1 MKKLNNLQPKFVK
14 VVLMAMVMLFFV
26 APNALKAQGTGTE
39 ADPFLISTAEQLTS
53 LAECVNTGGSF
64 YFDPE
69 DSKYYADNATGRVL
83 VPANASQ
90 VYFRLTAD
98 IELNSGDVA
107 SCDGVTTGKN
117 VWPVLGNAD
126 ANPFDGVLDG
136 DYHIISGVLV
146 KQTAAKAGF
155 IGVTGNHAEI
165 RNLGVVN
172 SYVSGGEACGGLIG
186 NALHAVVANCFFSG
200 TVYGLADWNGGLIGQ
215 ASSGTTVTGC
225 YTNAMVSAAGS
236 QVGGF
241 VGRTDNAGDGCAFTK
256 CYSASAVY
264 GKYEYTGGFI
274 GEDKNAGTTFPEVY
288 YDQQMVCIASGVSQ
302 NAAAQKGTGM
312 STTNMTNGSW
322 ALTGFT
328 ATDGLYPAITGFDLS
343 STPAAFLSVVPII
356 LPVGGTL
363 SDLSGVDAVTL
374 GASSEV
380 NWSLAEKVGD
390 VTLSGNTLSIGGQ
403 CYVVL
408 RGTHGGT
415 SRVFVIQFDKE
426 ALLGSAAN
434 PFTIDNSTDLT
445 AFRDGI
451 KTGAAFKYKHFTIPA
466 LGENTCFLQTADID
480 LSSVNSF
487 KSIALNADKPF
498 KGTYDGGNHA
508 VIGWRYGTN
517 AAAFFCYTEGATIK
531 NLTMRNVLGP
541 NYAALI
547 YSMRGG
553 LVDNCHAEG
562 SSTIKGG
569 LIYETAVGDD
579 YTCII
584 QNSTNKNNFNSTQD
598 GTYDRVGGI
607 VSFLGSANNT
617 IENCHNYGNITAK
630 HYTGGIVGGYMN
642 ASSPNA
648 TITKCSNSGNI
659 VGTENTYSY
668 VGGIASCLLNGMTVS
683 YCYNKGNLV
692 SAGEYLAGIVATGG
706 TISYCYNLGNLSCN
720 GLSRATIVYGI
731 SKNNATFCFNAGNIF
746 TESSYTTSDAGYDAF
761 AITDN
766 TAQACFNA
774 GDIYSSRGIAYS
786 FTTADTYKNDHYTI
800 GRVTGMGGATPGA
813 SYFDATRTP
822 SYLSLGGG
830 TSYTTAQLTG
840 TSATPFSSSANW
852 VCEAGVYPRIKG
864 LDTLTISKV
873 LALPILFET
882 GDNVDHVTQNF
893 RVRSQ
898 WDIVWRV
905 DNISGASISAP
916 SSNYQTVTVP
926 TNKTQGNIIL
936 YAYKGDSCYYQIT
949 LKQGV
954 AAPSGL
960 TVANIGE
967 LRDLRTGINSGAA
980 FTYKGTPV
988 PAGGLGTTFTV
999 TADFA
1004 LGEAQWTPIGTMESP
1019 FLGIFDGNGHTLS
1032 GLAHTTDA
1040 MSKGLFGYV
1049 SGKVKNLTLTEVNV
1063 STSRNFGSIA
1073 TYLAGAEAEVSNCHV
1088 KGKLT
1093 ATQPAYCIRG
1103 YRGGIVGVMSS
1114 GATISGCLNEV
1125 EISDNGRHSYNGGIV
1140 AAAINSVTITNC
1152 KNAANITGGYYT
1164 GGISSCEGNIT
1175 YCVNYGDVTGYTY
1188 TNYVAGIVSYGG
1200 TVESCVNSGKIS
1212 VPTVSVAT
1220 RIAGIAASNTP
1231 KYCYNVG
1238 EVEARNALYAGGIS
1252 CANATQCYN
1261 AGKVTGDNAKPIC
1274 RTTATK
1280 CYFDNQMSVSSQTGA
1295 GAISKATMEMT
1306 GTQLSSNLG
1315 DKFVYT
1321 DSLYPR
1327 IAGMENTAASYATA
1341 SPIFLHNDETVVLVE
1356 SDFTMGGCSHSVT
1369 WEKGT
1374 NTAITISD
1382 CDSVIINVAGI
1393 PTLEAKKNDTTYK
1406 KVTLYILMDAFLIK
1420 DEEQMANFRD
1430 GINTGNAFYY
1440 SPTTYKYYTTF
1451 VEDSTS
1457 WITVPALGVG
1467 ATFRLINDLDFDEAS
1482 WTPVGTS
1489 SNQFNG
1495 TFDGYNHSISNFT
1508 SSETAQYKG
1517 LFGRINSGSVKDLT
1531 ISGVNITNPGGNA
1544 GILVGYVENS
1554 EIMNVNIHD
1563 CRISGSSERVGA
1575 LAGSLLASICRDITI
1590 SHVYVKGTS
1599 SIGGFVGHSPN
1610 GFKLYT
1616 STVSYSHI
1624 EGSGN
1629 YVGGVVGYTHHDPAP
1644 EVRSIMVIADTIKG
1658 YNYVGGWTGQAYWHA
1673 ENPPAGTKT
1682 VDVIGGTITGHDY
1695 VGGIIGAYTSV
1706 SLANFTNSASVYGH
1720 SHVGGIAGCSSE
1732 NRSSQSMARCYN
1744 TGDVTGTG
1752 DYVGGIYGGDRYES
1766 GFFTIKDCYNAG
1778 NVEGVNY
1785 VGGISGRAF
1794 YSTETAS
1801 AQGCVNIG
1809 DVTGTGD
1816 YVGGIIGESRG
1827 NSIGNLSAGRI
1838 TGNKYVG
1845 GIVGQ
1850 QSNYPGFSR
1859 TANYNV
1865 FVGQVYGG
1873 EYVGSV
1879 AGYNESG
1886 TILNSYYDKQ
1896 MSSRF
1901 KGLGTTGEDA
1911 ANVAEGKL
1919 TREMLGDGIRT
1930 GLGTDTYFGY
1940 TTTDP
1945 KLYPRPNAIKD
1956 STCAI
1961 VAATPVV
1968 LADDATAYTIPGVLD
1983 YPINPTTANSVTW
1996 AQTSGN
2002 SFIINV
2008 TSFKAQKSGMSV
2020 FTASRNDLAKNL
2032 EFVVGISSE
2041 MPCVIK
2047 NYAQLTNF
2055 TNRIN
2060 AGTPFYYDTNDSTF
2074 HDTEPEGG
2082 ITAVPVAAG
2091 GEGFFFKLA
2100 YDPSFQ
2106 TEVWPGRIGTT
2117 AAPFKG
2123 DFNGNNHTIS
2133 YLPNAAT
2140 DTSGFFGYNA
2150 GTVHNLTIASTNMN
2164 TSNTHSYVGA
2174 LCGYNAGKIDTCYVM
2189 CGTVNGKD
2197 YVAPIAAVN
2206 AGYISNSYSS
2216 ATVNGSNYVG
2226 GLTAVN
2232 SGSLTT
2238 SFNIGDVTAATY
2250 VGGLAGDN
2258 TGTIA
2263 NCYNT
2268 GNITAS
2274 GDYAGGLT
2282 GNTNTNISAS
2292 YSAGQVTASGS
2303 HAGGVAGNI
2312 SGTNVAGVNTVAYD
2326 EAMCTLT
2333 SAFQSGNSYNAIVTP
2348 TQTMVGTNLQS
2359 ALGTQNW
2366 VYATDLY
2373 PRIKGME
2380 NLNAAQLSATPI
2392 FLVAGEKV
2400 LNVQHGFSVNTNGG
2414 TVEWTVEGSSAD
2426 ALNTVGYPNIE
2437 LNHCGSPVMHAV
2449 REGSC
2454 EQKNITLLINYTGAV
2469 EHRDTT
2475 CGEPYT
2481 WEINHLTY
2489 TTSNTIMV
2497 SLTGDDGCPYTHTLK
2512 LVIPQTMEVTATSTP
2527 ELCEDANNGTAT
2539 ATVTGGMG
2547 SSFTY
2552 EWTDLDSVRETPLPA
2567 TATISNLA
2575 PDHRYRVIVTDAVN
2589 TNHCTARDSV
2599 AVDAAIPLVA
2609 TLDSISAGCYGS
2621 VDGMFQV
2628 SFSGGKDPYVLSW
2641 SGAATGS
2648 RNIANPQ
2655 TRYAVTGLPAGAYTI
2670 TVRDANNCEMVFDPT
2685 LEENTT
2691 EYTVTAFETTKLYDG
2706 VAVDAAQYTLK
2717 IGTADPITITSGDSY
2732 TFANGDILTATVSRG
2747 SLTNVGVYNNQ
2758 VTSCKVMRGSI
2769 DVTCKY
2775 NLTTVNKNVVINKRN
2790 VTVTSADSTKFYD
2803 GTDLVSHKVTVSGD
2817 RFTAADSLQITYNFT
2832 GVQRER
2838 GVSDNTFDIVWNE
2851 ATPANYNVTKVYGS
2865 LTVIENG
2872 TLIVRAK
2879 SLNRTYDGSEDLFT
2893 SEENVGYTVSAYY
2906 VKTAETDPGYTPC
2919 GCAEDTVYSLGPQ
2932 YSVIVEMNGGTNIAM
2947 KNADTV
2953 EWKVTAIHAYY
2964 NYGQPDEEDVTMS
2977 FGQRDTIHG
2986 VLQVNPRE
2994 VQLISS
3000 GDTWV
3005 YDATEH
3011 TLPEVTMV
3019 GSFVSGEVGT
3029 PTATGAITNVGKMTN
3044 TITYTTNS
3052 GFNPI
3057 NYKITKTEDTLKVTK
3072 RPLDITGVDSYVEV
3086 TGSEQTT
3093 TDFTYGNLV
3102 SGHTASGITF
3112 LAAGTE
3118 IGHYPGE
3125 FGGTLLVEDASHNNV
3140 TDNYEPNYTIGTLHI
3155 SSTVKELKITSA
3167 TVSETYNGQPH
3178 TAPSYAVTFGYQPM
3192 PSVDDNLHF
3201 KLTTGDTVV
3210 VTTGTNS
3217 QTHVGSIRNDFSY
3230 AIIPAAHTANYTVVV
3245 LDTGMINVVPRE
3257 VTLRSMS
3264 KTQVYDGTA
3273 IRWDSVQAAGGG
3285 FVEGEGATYTF
3296 DNPGTWKNV
3305 GDYTNSFSYALNSG
3319 TQAADYTITKDEGTL
3334 TVNPATLTVKA
3345 NDLTRAYGTANTFS
3359 YTITGFA
3366 PGEDK
3371 TVLTGL
3377 DDAHPSYN
3385 DGGGTQYANIG
3396 TYTITPIL
3404 TGISSLND
3412 NYTFEPATGTLT
3424 VQKRALVVN
3433 APSVTAAYD
3442 GTAHTQTTDPIL
3454 AGTITYTNLAEGDVV
3469 TECQMTYSRTEGGS
3483 SLMNNSAITIN
3494 HGTTDVTDNYNVT
3507 VNPES
3512 KIIVTKRDLTIKVK
3526 DETKVY
3532 DGTELKPSDYE
3543 ITGELGDGDVIGD
3556 IVYAGSQTSAGTS
3569 ASSFTQLLI
3578 RHNGVNVTGSS
3589 YNLTLSNGSLTV
3601 SPKVVTITA
3610 NDNTKVYGAAD
3621 PTPLTDTTLTGL
3633 VAGESASLITCTLS
3647 REAGEAVG
3655 HYVIT
3660 PSGDATQGNYSVTYE
3675 NGDFEITKATLT
3687 VTVDAQTKVYGA
3699 TDPTFTASISG
3710 LQNGDNEAAIRTAL
3724 DLQFSRTDGED
3735 VGSYTITATGNT
3747 LSNYN
3752 VTYETGTLTI
3762 TRAQLTVTADNK
3774 SKTFGAADPELTA
3787 TVTGLKN
3794 GDTESA
3800 ILTALGLTYSRQVG
3814 ESVGSYLITASGPS
3828 ELANYSVSYEQGSLA
3843 ITKAPLTIKLDTTK
3857 NYDGAVFV
3865 SNYAAATDGYTIT
3878 GLQGTATITAG
3889 TVTSSGSGAGTYVD
3903 SASTNYASITVDF
3916 ATSDGIDNYDVT
3928 YDFKQVIIKADL
3940 TITINAT
3947 KEYDQTALTVPYD
3960 SAIVSVEGL
3969 MSGDALTAGVVTTNA
3984 VDAATYTHTG
3994 GTVNITTDFATTL
4007 GIDNYEVTYNVAL
4020 IITPRTGVV
4029 VTVQEH
4035 GAEYEYDGSTH
4046 SADGYSVSIDDPL
4059 YQTSDFT
4066 FSGTASVTG
4075 TGTETGLNFYPM
4087 TLSAGDF
4094 TNTNPNFTNVTFTIL
4109 DSALYIYPKL
4119 KATVTSV
4126 TGVSCPGATN
4136 GTATIN
4142 VTGGKPTSGEYSF
4155 SLDGGLAEAFTAPH
4169 LFENL
4174 SAGSH
4179 TVVVADSL
4187 NYTATANFTIEELE
4201 ILTATIVTPTEL
4213 CPNQGSY
4220 PVSVNVSGGT
4230 APYTYTW
4237 TGAQDVD
4244 APATEVV
4251 QTEVND
4257 GGTAYTVSVS
4267 ILDANSCPIVANTT
4281 FTVKP
4286 SVTKTTSISDIVCP
4300 ADMNITLRYG
4310 VYDTLLTL
4318 TEPTWT
4324 SNITAMP
4331 LTLVNDAPVTSRFG
4345 VREGREDSTYTIH
4358 WHLVDTC
4365 GGDSLIC
4372 TQIIIVRFP
4381 ECSAVTVGDRTYQ
4394 AVRLGANCWT
4404 RSNLATPAQTRS
4416 SANGVYKYNNDD
4428 DLAAQFGL
4436 LYSWYAASGVPQG
4449 SSTEPTVENGHVRG
4463 ICPEGWALPTADDYI
4478 IMVESIGGVPHMK
4491 TTESDFWVSGL
4502 EGTAPSSGF
4511 DALGAGFY
4519 NSATD
4524 SFEGLLTVARFWT
4537 ATPTGSSNTG
4547 TAIQCAICEGE
4558 DVLIEPKSDGY
4569 SIRCVKINP

>member
-146 KQTAAKAGF
+146 KQTAARAGF

-225 YTNAMVSAAGS
+225 YTSAMVSAAGS

-241 VGRTDNAGDGCAFTK
+241 VGRTDNAGDGCAFTN

-312 STTNMTNGSW
+312 STTNMTNGSL

-356 LPVGGTL
+356 LPVGETL

-390 VTLSGNTLSIGGQ
+390 ATLSGNTLSIGGQ

-415 SRVFVIQFDKE
+415 SRVFVMQFDKE

-480 LSSVNSF
+480 LSSVASF
-487 KSIALNADKPF
+487 QSIALNADKPF

-508 VIGWRYGTN
+508 VIGWKYGTA

-531 NLTMRNVLGP
+531 NLTMRNVLGS
-541 NYAALI
+541 NNAALI

-584 QNSTNKNNFNSTQD
+584 QNSTNKNNFNSTID

-630 HYTGGIVGGYMN
+630 RYTGGIVGGYTN

-648 TITKCSNSGNI
+648 TITNCSNSGNI
-659 VGTENTYSY
+659 VNTQSSYSY
-668 VGGIASCLLNGMTVS
+668 VGGIASYLLNGMTVS

-692 SAGEYLAGIVATGG
+692 SGGEYLAGIVPYGG
-706 TISYCYNLGNLSCN
+706 TISYCYNLGNLSCD

-731 SKNNATFCFNAGNIF
+731 SQRDATFSFNAGNIY
-746 TESSYTTSDAGYDAF
+746 TESSYTDGYDAF
-761 AITDN
+761 AITNN

-786 FTTADTYKNDHYTI
+786 FTTDATYKNDHYTI

-873 LALPILFET
+873 LALPILFAT

-893 RVRSQ
+893 QVRSQ
-898 WDIVWRV
+898 WGIVWRV
-905 DNISGASISAP
+905 DNISGASISTP

-960 TVANIGE
+960 TVASIGD

-1032 GLAHTTDA
+1032 GLAHTTAA

-1088 KGKLT
+1088 KGELT
-1093 ATQPAYCIRG
+1093 ATAPAYCLRG

-1125 EISDNGRHSYNGGIV
+1125 EISDNGRYSYNGGIV
-1140 AAAINSVTITNC
+1140 ARAVGTCSITNC
-1152 KNAANITGGYYT
+1152 MNAANVTGGYYT

-1212 VPTVSVAT
+1212 VPTVSVT
-1220 RIAGIAASNTP
+1220 TYIAGIAASNTP

-1238 EVEARNALYAGGIS
+1238 EVEARNASYAGGIS

-1467 ATFRLINDLDFDEAS
+1467 ATFRLINDLDFDGAS

-1489 SNQFNG
+1489 SNQFKG
-1495 TFDGYNHSISNFT
+1495 TFDGNNHSISNF
-1508 SSETAQYKG
+1508 SLSGAQYSG

-1531 ISGVNITNPGGNA
+1531 ISGANITFSSSNA
-1544 GILVGYVENS
+1544 GVLVGYVENG

-1563 CRISGSSERVGA
+1563 CRVSGSSERVGA
-1575 LAGSLLASICRDITI
+1575 LAGSLLTSVCRDITI
-1590 SHVYVKGTS
+1590 SHVYVKGTRY
-1599 SIGGFVGHSPN
+1599 IGGFVGYAPN

-1629 YVGGVVGYTHHDPAP
+1629 YVGGVTGYTQHEPAP
-1644 EVRSIMVIADTIKG
+1644 EYRSIMVIADTIKG
-1658 YNYVGGWTGQAYWHA
+1658 NDYVGGWTGYSSWNSQS
-1673 ENPPAGTKT
+1673 PGAGTKT

-1695 VGGIIGAYTSV
+1695 VGGIIGYYVSV
-1706 SLANFTNSASVYGH
+1706 SIANFTNSASVYGH
-1720 SHVGGIAGCSSE
+1720 SHVGGIAGGPSSSY
-1732 NRSSQSMARCYN
+1732 SSQSMARCYN

-1752 DYVGGIYGGDRYES
+1752 DYVGGIYGGDPYEL
-1766 GFFTIKDCYNAG
+1766 GYFTIKDCYNAG

-1794 YSTETAS
+1794 YNTATAS

-1919 TREMLGDGIRT
+1919 TREMLGTGIKT

-2002 SFIINV
+2002 SFIINGI
-2008 TSFKAQKSGMSV
+2008 SFKAQKSGMSV

-2032 EFVVGISSE
+2032 DFVVGISSE

-2060 AGTPFYYDTNDSTF
+2060 AGTSFYYDTSDSTF

-2106 TEVWPGRIGTT
+2106 TEVWPVRIGTT

-2292 YSAGQVTASGS
+2292 YSAGQVNASGS

-2747 SLTNVGVYNNQ
+2747 SLTNAGVYNNQ

-2769 DVTCKY
+2769 DVTCQY

-2919 GCAEDTVYSLGPQ
+2919 GCAADTVYGLGPQ

-2977 FGQRDTIHG
+2977 FRQRDTIHG

-3072 RPLDITGVDSYVEV
+3072 RPLNITGVDSYVEV

-3442 GTAHTQTTDPIL
+3442 GTAHTQTTDPIP

-3601 SPKVVTITA
+3601 SPKAVTITA

-3660 PSGDATQGNYSVTYE
+3660 PSGAATQGNYNVSYV

-3687 VTVDAQTKVYGA
+3687 VKVDNQTKVYGDF
-3699 TDPTFTASISG
+3699 DPTFTATISG
-3710 LQNGDNEAAIRTAL
+3710 LTNGDNEAAIRTAL

-3794 GDTESA
+3794 GD
-3800 ILTALGLTYSRQVG
+3800 
-3814 ESVGSYLITASGPS
+3814 
-3828 ELANYSVSYEQGSLA
+3828 
-3843 ITKAPLTIKLDTTK
+3843 
-3857 NYDGAVFV
+3857 
-3865 SNYAAATDGYTIT
+3865 AATVVGYSLSRVEGENVGTYTIT
-3878 GLQGTATITAG
+3878 VTGPDQTTNYTITAYN
-3889 TVTSSGSGAGTYVD
+3889 AGTF
-3903 SASTNYASITVDF
+3903 TIN
-3916 ATSDGIDNYDVT
+3916 
-3928 YDFKQVIIKADL
+3928 KAEL
-3940 TITINAT
+3940 TITINAN
-3947 KEYDQTALTVPYD
+3947 KDYDEDELVTSYNQSGAVTVT
-3960 SAIVSVEGL
+3960 GL
-3969 MSGDALTAGVVTTNA
+3969 VTGDHLTAGVVTTN
-3984 VDAATYTHTG
+3984 DATVGVYTYPSTST
-3994 GTVNITTDFATTL
+3994 ITTDFATTL
-4007 GIDNYEVTYNVAL
+4007 GISNYDVSYDITQTINRSHDMEVTCPADADCTKEYDGEALQPVATVTVPDGTSAVIEYKTASTSWSTTAPSITHVSESLLAVQVRASNANYDTVYCDYTL
-4020 IITPRTGVV
+4020 IITKKALTVAAKAKSYTYNASAQGPAGTYTTGFDTYVEVTGLLSTDALTSITLAGSRTNVGTYTGEIIPSAAAVGANTNDYEITYTPANLTITQKALTI
-4029 VTVQEH
+4029 TVADQQYVYNNNAQGEDNATYTDATEIASKVSVEGLEGSDALTSIKLNGNKVAVGEYADEIVASDAAI
-4035 GAEYEYDGSTH
+4035 GANTANYAISYVPGKLTITKCDLTIKLDTTKVYDGTEFVSTY
-4046 SADGYSVSIDDPL
+4046 AATGAGY
-4059 YQTSDFT
+4059 T
-4066 FSGTASVTG
+4066 VTG
-4075 TGTETGLNFYPM
+4075 LQNG
-4087 TLSAGDF
+4087 
-4094 TNTNPNFTNVTFTIL
+4094 
-4109 DSALYIYPKL
+4109 
-4119 KATVTSV
+4119 ATVTAGVV
-4126 TGVSCPGATN
+4126 TSPSA
-4136 GTATIN
+4136 N
-4142 VTGGKPTSGEYSF
+4142 VG
-4155 SLDGGLAEAFTAPH
+4155 
-4169 LFENL
+4169 
-4174 SAGSH
+4174 
-4179 TVVVADSL
+4179 
-4187 NYTATANFTIEELE
+4187 
-4201 ILTATIVTPTEL
+4201 
-4213 CPNQGSY
+4213 
-4220 PVSVNVSGGT
+4220 
-4230 APYTYTW
+4230 TYT
-4237 TGAQDVD
+4237 D
-4244 APATEVV
+4244 
-4251 QTEVND
+4251 
-4257 GGTAYTVSVS
+4257 
-4267 ILDANSCPIVANTT
+4267 
-4281 FTVKP
+4281 
-4286 SVTKTTSISDIVCP
+4286 
-4300 ADMNITLRYG
+4300 
-4310 VYDTLLTL
+4310 
-4318 TEPTWT
+4318 
-4324 SNITAMP
+4324 
-4331 LTLVNDAPVTSRFG
+4331 
-4345 VREGREDSTYTIH
+4345 
-4358 WHLVDTC
+4358 
-4365 GGDSLIC
+4365 
-4372 TQIIIVRFP
+4372 
-4381 ECSAVTVGDRTYQ
+4381 
-4394 AVRLGANCWT
+4394 
-4404 RSNLATPAQTRS
+4404 
-4416 SANGVYKYNNDD
+4416 
-4428 DLAAQFGL
+4428 
-4436 LYSWYAASGVPQG
+4436 
-4449 SSTEPTVENGHVRG
+4449 
-4463 ICPEGWALPTADDYI
+4463 
-4478 IMVESIGGVPHMK
+4478 
-4491 TTESDFWVSGL
+4491 
-4502 EGTAPSSGF
+4502 
-4511 DALGAGFY
+4511 
-4519 NSATD
+4519 
-4524 SFEGLLTVARFWT
+4524 
-4537 ATPTGSSNTG
+4537 NTG
-4547 TAIQCAICEGE
+4547 EIGRASCRERVCQY
-4558 DVLIEPKSDGY
+4558 V
-4569 SIRCVKINP
+4569 